1 MKCLLALVVLSG
13 LFGWCPGVAAQEL
26 RVGISPQRQYLDVQ
40 HDGKLVRIQRI
51 QDTNHRLVDS
61 WSRTSRACPP
71 ACLQPMQLAPGVL
84 TVGELELLDFL
95 DQQVRGDK
103 GVLLDNRLP
112 EFFKLETIP
121 SAINLPFGV
130 LQRDN
135 PQLAKVLEALG
146 AKRQGAQWDFQQ
158 AKELLMFCSAV
169 WSDDTARATRALL
182 ALGYPADK
190 LKYYRGGMQAWRL
203 QGLTTVVPSR

>member
-1 MKCLLALVVLSG
+1 VLGS
-13 LFGWCPGVAAQEL
+13 LFGWGSGATAQEL

-61 WSRTSRACPP
+61 WSRTSRPCPP
-71 ACLQPMQLAPGVL
+71 ACLQPMQLAPGVQM
-84 TVGELELLDFL
+84 VGELELLDFL
-95 DQQVRGDK
+95 DLQVRGDK

-112 EFFKLETIP
+112 EFFNLETIP

-146 AKRQGAQWDFQQ
+146 AKRQGTQWDFQQ

-169 WSDDTARATRALL
+169 WSDDTARAIRALL
-182 ALGYPADK
+182 AFGYPADK
-190 LKYYRGGMQAWRL
+190 LRYYRGGMQAWRL
-203 QGLTTVVPSR
+203 QGFTTVVPSR